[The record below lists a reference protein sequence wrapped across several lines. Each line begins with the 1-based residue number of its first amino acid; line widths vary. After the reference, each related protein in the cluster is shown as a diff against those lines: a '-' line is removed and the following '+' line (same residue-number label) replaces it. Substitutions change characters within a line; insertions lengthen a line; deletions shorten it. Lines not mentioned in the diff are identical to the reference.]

1 MILGYKKIMN
11 LWLGAFAGSILVLLI
26 MKGIR
31 AIFGYTE
38 ILVPLFYIQCI
49 LLITSLLSLICAKIV
64 GIFCGRY
71 EKGGNLETWYDINR
85 KYMCN
90 EWIVKAVD
98 TIINKNIIRFGDKL
112 VFASPAANKGVYE
125 KYLFKNLSK
134 REIRSKF
141 IVGDLRDINGSELS
155 EKNQY
160 GEYIYNKK
168 RNGLD
173 IEKLLIDNGEKQADI
188 ILDFKGVIWYSITP
202 TMRKDSVK
210 NIKFAFER
218 FSNVL
223 TKDGCIIID
232 DVNISFGKLIIY
244 HLIEIL
250 SGVRIGLG
258 ERSTYARLM
267 RLMNKS
273 EELRTYMNRF
283 DMIRLKVNNER
294 QKPINLIVIKKVSA

>member
-1 MILGYKKIMN
+1 
-11 LWLGAFAGSILVLLI
+11 
-26 MKGIR
+26 
-31 AIFGYTE
+31 
-38 ILVPLFYIQCI
+38 
-49 LLITSLLSLICAKIV
+49 
-64 GIFCGRY
+64 
-71 EKGGNLETWYDINR
+71 
-85 KYMCN
+85 MCN